1 MRRASNLYKALS
13 DQNRLRIL
21 MMLKV
26 KHPLCVCEFVD
37 ILQLANSTVSKHLS
51 VLRNMDLIIDEK
63 DGRWV
68 NYRLATPRESD
79 LISGVM
85 AQLEDLLKDDPTISS
100 DTEALVDVDRYAI
113 CGS

>member
-1 MRRASNLYKALS
+1 MRQASNLYKALS

-21 MMLKV
+21 MMLREKS
-26 KHPLCVCEFVD
+26 LCVCEIVK

-51 VLRNMDLIIDEK
+51 ILRHADLIMNEK

-68 NYRLATPRESD
+68 NYRLTSNLESEKID
-79 LISGVM
+79 SVM
-85 AQLEDLLKDDPTISS
+85 SQLHDFLKNDETIQH
-100 DTEALVDVDRYAI
+100 DHQLLVDVDRFQI